1 MPLRWRGH
9 LTACPCG
16 ASRQDEQLL
25 IVDTRDFDLLS
36 RIHTEDATWSFALG
50 GQVIVGPLRG
60 RNAIM
65 EFTAAPTEGEP
76 ARQRHVLTNLIS
88 SDSTDTTVQVSSY
101 LTLIAAI
108 NAAPTVV
115 ATATAQFSLVL
126 QQDTWRI
133 AELRI
138 EFDDPP
144 LPH

>member
-1 MPLRWRGH
+1 MVLRPRRAGH
-9 LTACPCG
+9 RRSVAWPQ
-16 ASRQDEQLL
+16 A
-25 IVDTRDFDLLS
+25 IV
-36 RIHTEDATWSFALG
+36 
-50 GQVIVGPLRG
+50 
-60 RNAIM
+60 
-65 EFTAAPTEGEP
+65 EFTATPTEGEP